1 MARPELTGREEVES
15 MPTTAWR
22 FSGTEGADEAVLKL
36 KQLEAAKLVE
46 VQDVTV
52 IRWPQYAAE
61 PTVLEHVTEEGSKV
75 SSLMHK
81 LTHSGIDSSMV
92 QAAVGDMTAGT
103 SVLVL
108 LTPEAA
114 VEAFAKAFEGQG
126 VQLIRSD
133 LSVQEQD
140 EVRAALGDSGAADQP
155 EPPGNVPQ
163 S

>member
-1 MARPELTGREEVES
+1 

-22 FSGTEGADEAVLKL
+22 LIGTEGADEAILKL

-61 PTVLEHVTEEGSKV
+61 PTVQEHVTEEGSKV
-75 SSLMHK
+75 SSLIHK
-81 LTHSGIDSSMV
+81 FTHSGIDSSMV
-92 QAAVGDMTAGT
+92 QSAKGDMTQGT

-108 LTPEAA
+108 LTPDAA
-114 VEAFAKAFEGQG
+114 VDAFAKAFAGQG
-126 VQLIRSD
+126 VELIRSD

-140 EVRAALGDSGAADQP
+140 QVRAALGDSGAAD
-155 EPPGNVPQ
+155 
-163 S
+163 

>member
-1 MARPELTGREEVES
+1 

-22 FSGTEGADEAVLKL
+22 FTGTEGADEAVLKL
-36 KQLEAAKLVE
+36 KQLEASKLVE

-61 PTVLEHVTEEGSKV
+61 PTVREHVTEEGSKV

-81 LTHSGIDSSMV
+81 FKHSGIDSSMV
-92 QAAVGDMTAGT
+92 ESAKGDMTPGT

-108 LTPEAA
+108 LTPDSA
-114 VEAFAKAFEGQG
+114 VDAFAKAFEGQG
-126 VQLIRSD
+126 VELIRSD

-140 EVRAALGDSGAADQP
+140 EVRAALDDSGAAAQP
-155 EPPGNVPQ
+155 QPPGGAPE

>member
-1 MARPELTGREEVES
+1 

-22 FSGTEGADEAVLKL
+22 FSSTEGADEAVLKL

-61 PTVLEHVTEEGSKV
+61 PTVREHVTEEGSKV

-81 LTHSGIDSSMV
+81 FTHAGIDSSMI
-92 QAAVGDMTAGT
+92 QSAVGDMTPGT

-108 LTPEAA
+108 LTPDAA
-114 VEAFAKAFEGQG
+114 IDAFAKAFEGQG
-126 VQLIRSD
+126 VELIRSD

-140 EVRAALGDSGAADQP
+140 EVRAALGDSGAADQAQ
-155 EPPGNVPQ
+155 PPDAAP
-163 S
+163 

>member
-1 MARPELTGREEVES
+1 

-61 PTVLEHVTEEGSKV
+61 PTVHEHVTEEGSKV

-81 LTHSGIDSSMV
+81 FTHSGIDGSMV
-92 QAAVGDMTAGT
+92 EAARGDMTPGT

-114 VEAFAKAFEGQG
+114 VDAFAKAFEGQG
-126 VQLIRSD
+126 VELIRSD

-140 EVRAALGDSGAADQP
+140 EVRAALGDSGAADQAQ
-155 EPPGNVPQ
+155 PPGAAP
-163 S
+163 

>member
-1 MARPELTGREEVES
+1 MA
-15 MPTTAWR
+15 TTAWR

-61 PTVLEHVTEEGSKV
+61 PTVREHVTEEGSKV

-81 LTHSGIDSSMV
+81 FTHAGIDSSLIES
-92 QAAVGDMTAGT
+92 AKGDMTQGN

-108 LTPEAA
+108 LTADAP
-114 VEAFAKAFEGQG
+114 VEDVAKAFDEQG
-126 VQLIRSD
+126 AELIRSD
-133 LSVQEQD
+133 LSVQDQD
-140 EVRAALGDSGAADQP
+140 RLRDASGDTA
-155 EPPGNVPQ
+155 EP
-163 S
+163 

>member
-1 MARPELTGREEVES
+1 

-36 KQLEAAKLVE
+36 KQLEAAKLIE

-61 PTVLEHVTEEGSKV
+61 PTVHEHVTEEGSKV

-114 VEAFAKAFEGQG
+114 VDAFAKAFEGQG

-133 LSVQEQD
+133 LSVPEQD
-140 EVRAALGDSGAADQP
+140 EVRAALGDSGAAGQP